1 MKVLLDT
8 DVILDLVLDRAPFAE
23 DASAIWLAHEE
34 QRITAYIAA
43 ITPINVFYI
52 VRKIK
57 GSATAHE
64 SVGLL
69 LTTLQICFIDHDVL
83 QQAVHLKMSDFEDAT
98 QVASA
103 LTANLD
109 VIVTRNTDDFSASPI
124 PVLTPKEL
132 LARLTQGT
140 DVRP

>member
-1 MKVLLDT
+1 MKILLDT

-57 GSATAHE
+57 GSAIASE
-64 SVGLL
+64 GVGLL
-69 LTTLQICFIDHDVL
+69 LTTLEISPIDQHIL
-83 QQAVHLKMSDFEDAT
+83 QQAFDLAMSDFEDAT
-98 QVASA
+98 QVTSA
-103 LTANLD
+103 LTAGLD
-109 VIVTRNTDDFSASPI
+109 AIVTRNTVDFKAAPI
-124 PVLTPKEL
+124 PVFTPKEL
-132 LARLTQGT
+132 LDRLT
-140 DVRP
+140 